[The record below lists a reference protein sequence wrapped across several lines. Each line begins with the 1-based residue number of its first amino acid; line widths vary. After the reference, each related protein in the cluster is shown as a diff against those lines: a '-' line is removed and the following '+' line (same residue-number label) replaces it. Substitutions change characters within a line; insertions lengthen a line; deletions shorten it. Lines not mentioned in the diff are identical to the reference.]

1 VVERPA
7 AVAAPTAAASGPAAP
22 ARPPAPPVAE
32 RPAALAAPT
41 VPAPTVPAP
50 TVPAPVV
57 PPVSIPPAAAGPV
70 ATAVPVAATSAPPAP
85 TGSPAGLDAAAV
97 RRVWPTVLDAVKQRK
112 RTTHVLLSEATV
124 VAVDGTTLVLTH
136 AIAPLVRR
144 LSEDQNVAVVREALK
159 EVLGVDWRIRYEGGG
174 QGASA
179 RAASAAAPARDAAP
193 GRSVS
198 AAAAGGPAGG
208 VVRSVVEDG
217 GWPEVRGIPSSPEP
231 QADPAPPVRA
241 AAPGADEPPPE
252 EEPDW
257 DPYEDEAAG
266 GGNRVSV
273 EDTALALLKQ
283 ELGARKIE
291 GGA

>member
-1 VVERPA
+1 
-7 AVAAPTAAASGPAAP
+7 
-22 ARPPAPPVAE
+22 VAE
-32 RPAALAAPT
+32 RPAALAAP
-41 VPAPTVPAP
+41 P

-57 PPVSIPPAAAGPV
+57 PPVSIPPAAAGPP
-70 ATAVPVAATSAPPAP
+70 AAVPAAATSAPPAP